1 MQKLALKLDELS
13 VQSFDTM
20 PAARDAR
27 GTVLGHQETTYDE
40 QACTDACSLV
50 PTCYS
55 CDTCDA
61 ACDPGDTVDVPRRII
76 LY

>member
-1 MQKLALKLDELS
+1 MKKLALKLDELN

-20 PAARDAR
+20 PSDGGRR
-27 GTVLGHQETTYDE
+27 GTVLGLQEFATDE
-40 QACTDACSLV
+40 QACTDVCSLV

-55 CDTCDA
+55 CETCDA